1 MKRFSRT
8 VLCSFFM
15 MTPSVGM
22 TSEVAAH
29 STAPTTSYPPQASVS
44 ASDAELSDKILKAL
58 NEGRRLKKYD
68 NVSFYVSYGNVILQ
82 GTVDTLDDKNQ
93 AKRDI
98 IGIPGV
104 RQIDNQIIVSPPVPK
119 YK

>member
-15 MTPSVGM
+15 VTPAAMQS
-22 TSEVAAH
+22 SEVAAY

-44 ASDAELSDKILKAL
+44 AADAELSDKILKVL

-68 NVSFYVSYGNVILQ
+68 NVTFYVSYGNVILQ
-82 GTVDTLDDKNQ
+82 GTVETLDDKNQ
-93 AKRDI
+93 VKRDI
-98 IGIPGV
+98 LGVPGV